1 MVGSGERA
9 FNEGDACPDM
19 GHCVH
24 ALVLTPLSLCLAYA
38 GFGILVSTRAK
49 PTRARYTVRDPA
61 SVLAFLTRV
70 VEWGKT
76 TGNGWHAKP
85 SCNGWCAERL

>member
-1 MVGSGERA
+1 
-9 FNEGDACPDM
+9 M
-19 GHCVH
+19 GYGHKVWVW
-24 ALVLTPLSLCLAYA
+24 LGLTTIGYVLTPLSLYLACA

-85 SCNGWCAERL
+85 SCNGWSAESL